1 MKTRRLLP
9 LVALTFL
16 ALGAVSRAQADAPR
30 AEPMP
35 APEAGPATVFTYGKE
50 NPDCVEWTNAC
61 QTCKRDDKGAP
72 QCSTAGIACTPGAM
86 VCRATKAN

>member
-1 MKTRRLLP
+1 MKNRLTLP
-9 LVALTFL
+9 LVALAFL
-16 ALGAVSRAQADAPR
+16 ALGAVSRARADAPR

-61 QTCKRDDKGAP
+61 QTCTRDDKGAP
-72 QCSTAGIACTPGAM
+72 QCSTAGIACTPGAL
-86 VCRATKAN
+86 VCRMTKAK